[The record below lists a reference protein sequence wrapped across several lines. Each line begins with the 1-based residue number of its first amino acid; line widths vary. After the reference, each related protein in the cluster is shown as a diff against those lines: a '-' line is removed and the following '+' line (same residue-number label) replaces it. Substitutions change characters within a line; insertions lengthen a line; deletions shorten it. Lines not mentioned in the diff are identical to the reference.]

1 MQKVVDRIFR
11 RYGVPLRLN
20 TQGGIAETT
29 GFVHYTATSARKH
42 LLPNYTPLGQ
52 MPPGHCRI
60 LLPRRSI
67 WEGDQILY
75 DGCWYV
81 VRLVERVWLGDQE
94 IYDRCL
100 CEEKGVDDQWGR

>member
-1 MQKVVDRIFR
+1 MQKVVNRIFR
-11 RYGVPLRLN
+11 RYGVPLEVYTN
-20 TQGGIAETT
+20 GKIAETN

-52 MPPGHCRI
+52 VPPGHCRI
-60 LLPRRSI
+60 LLPRRSV

-75 DGCWYV
+75 DSRWYM
-81 VRLVERVWLGDQE
+81 VRLVERVWLGKQE

-100 CEEKGVDDQWGR
+100 CEERGEDNQWGK

>member
-11 RYGVPLRLN
+11 KYGVPLELSTN
-20 TQGGIAETT
+20 GVKAQTK
-29 GFVHYTATSARKH
+29 GFVHYTATTARKH

-52 MPPGHCRI
+52 VPPGHCRI
-60 LLPRRSI
+60 LLPRRSV

-75 DGCWYV
+75 DHTWYV
-81 VRLVERVWLGDQE
+81 VRVVERVWLGTQE

-100 CEEKGVDDQWGR
+100 CEERGEYDQWGR